1 MVQRPSLFF
10 RVKYQG
16 KKMSY
21 KEYKIINVVEGGLG
35 TVFLGAS
42 GIPMKKMEM
51 ALNQEAADGWQVVF
65 QVIEQKRFLLFWKRE
80 SVVITLG
87 R

>member
-1 MVQRPSLFF
+1 MT
-10 RVKYQG
+10 
-16 KKMSY
+16 Y
-21 KEYKIINVVEGGLG
+21 KEYKVINVVEGGLG
-35 TVFLGAS
+35 TIFLGAS
-42 GIPMKKMEM
+42 GIPMKKMEVT
-51 ALNQEAADGWQVVF
+51 LNQEAASGWQLVF